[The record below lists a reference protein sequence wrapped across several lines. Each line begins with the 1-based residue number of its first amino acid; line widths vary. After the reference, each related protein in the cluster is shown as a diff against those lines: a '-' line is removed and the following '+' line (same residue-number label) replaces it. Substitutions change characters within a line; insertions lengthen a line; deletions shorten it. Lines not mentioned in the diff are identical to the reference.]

1 MAAFDTMKTGVALR
15 CHDASKTELSDT
27 NYGVLVNQA
36 VDDLAAEG
44 IVLPL
49 AEDESIALGANDWQY
64 DVPASF
70 AYIKEIRQ
78 ENAVS
83 GGKYPNALH
92 PSLWRLTIDTSTT
105 PVIQFDEN
113 EFTPTA
119 SLKIKI
125 IGQKRVAQLTT
136 TDTVPVGVESFIR
149 ERALSYACDILA
161 GSSSQLSAWRRGLAE
176 QSWGRS
182 LDILRRLP
190 REYRPLPDAKRVPE
204 R

>member
-1 MAAFDTMKTGVALR
+1 MAAFDTLKTGVALR
-15 CHDASKTELSDT
+15 CHDSAKTELSDT
-27 NYGVLVNQA
+27 DYGVLVNQA
-36 VDDLAAEG
+36 VDDLAAAG

-49 AEDESIALGANDWQY
+49 AEDESLTLATDDWQY

-78 ENAVS
+78 ENAFS
-83 GGKYPNALH
+83 GGKYPNSLA

-113 EFTPTA
+113 EFTITNGA
-119 SLKIKI
+119 KLKI
-125 IGQKRVAQLTT
+125 IGQKRVAQLTG

-149 ERALSYACDILA
+149 ERAIAYAADILA
-161 GSSSQLSAWRRGLAE
+161 GGGSELSAWRRALSE
-176 QSWGRS
+176 QCYMRS
-182 LDILRRLP
+182 LDIIRRLP